1 MLVPNAVNTILIIE
15 DEDHIRE
22 IIQDVLSLES
32 FHTVTAENGRIGLQL
47 AKEYQPDLILCD
59 IMMPELDGYGVL
71 QALRQHEAT
80 ASIPLIFLTARASR
94 SDLRRGMEL
103 GADDYLT
110 KPFMPNELLSAVNT
124 QLRKK
129 ATVEQQAQNRL
140 EELCNSI
147 ALALPHELHTPL
159 NGIISASDLLIQD
172 ISQMDAAEVMEMLR
186 TIHSSAK
193 RLYRLTQNFLLYS
206 DLELVASVPQRMEA
220 QRRASAS
227 SHSKTTI
234 AAIAHQKAQQFQRE
248 RDLQL
253 SLEDAIVHISDVK
266 LTKILDELLDNAF
279 KFSDANTPIQVISK
293 LHGDDFLTLY
303 IVDRGRGMTSDQIHR
318 LGAYMQFERDLYEQQ
333 GSGLGLVIAKR
344 LAEIHGGGL
353 TIESIPNQQTT
364 VCVTLRLYLE

>member
-1 MLVPNAVNTILIIE
+1 MHKILVIE

-22 IIQDVLSLES
+22 IIQDVLSLEN
-32 FHTVTAENGRIGLQL
+32 FHTLTAENGRIGLEL
-47 AKEYQPDLILCD
+47 ASDYQPDLILCD

-71 QALRQHEAT
+71 QALRQNETT
-80 ASIPLIFLTARASR
+80 ASIPLIFLTARTSR
-94 SDLRRGMEL
+94 SDQRRGMEL

-110 KPFMPNELLSAVNT
+110 KPFMPNELLSAIAT
-124 QLRKK
+124 QLKKK

-159 NGIISASDLLIQD
+159 NGIISISDLLIQD
-172 ISQMDAAEVMEMLR
+172 LSQMDEAEVMELLK
-186 TIHSSAK
+186 TIHGSAK

-206 DLELVASVPQRMEA
+206 DLELIASTPQRMEVH
-220 QRRASAS
+220 RRTSTS
-227 SHSKTTI
+227 SNSKATI
-234 AAIAHQKAQQFQRE
+234 AHITQQKAKQFN
-248 RDLQL
+248 RDADLHMD
-253 SLEDAIVHISDVK
+253 LEDAIVRMSDVK

-279 KFSDANTPIQVISK
+279 KFSDRHTPVQVVTK

-303 IVDRGRGMTSDQIHR
+303 IVDRGRGMTADQISR
-318 LGAYMQFERDLYEQQ
+318 LGAYMQFERNLYEQQ

-353 TIESIPNQQTT
+353 TIESVPNQKTT
-364 VCVTLRLYLE
+364 VCVTLRLQDANTML